1 YRSRRNTEM
10 RINTNISAINAY
22 GNLSKVQDM
31 LSSSMQKLSS
41 GFRINKAGD
50 DAAGL
55 GIANQLRGDI
65 GAMQQ
70 AANNADQASSVL
82 QIMDGAT
89 QNIQSILERM
99 KELAAQSASDT
110 VDDSART
117 KINNEFQSLSG
128 ELDRIVD
135 TTKFEGANLLDGT
148 FGSKSVANGA
158 VDAGSSLLTA
168 HVGGVTVT
176 DSSKLAGLSGDITAS
191 VAKKDNKLAANFN
204 SGVALTVT
212 SQSTVDSLDAS
223 DALSVA
229 VTQNAATASIDTSGE
244 GSASSTTMSVST
256 ITSGAKSLKAG
267 SWTITTAAN
276 GSDEDITFTN
286 DADNSQTSTVTVSAG
301 ATSMDFG
308 GITIDLGGTVD
319 QANLAKLSGA
329 KVTVTQNY
337 SVAVSGGNVSGGQTA
352 AVADNGT
359 TQTAAFS
366 NYGFSFGVATGT
378 AGTFDGKSIGLTEE
392 DQLQLT
398 SGSTSQ
404 AIDLNSNPASQSLN
418 FTKFGVTVA
427 LSGSATVANLTSDFA
442 ANKNTIQRTTSHQA
456 QFLVS
461 ASQNYTGNDLINLAA
476 INLSASQ
483 LGVDTT
489 SIDLTSASGAQAALT
504 SIDGAITSVGTAL
517 GSIGAAENRIGY
529 ASSNVKTAIENFTAA
544 ESTIRDVD
552 MAQEMTNFSKEQILS
567 QAGTAMLAQAN
578 QLGSSVLKLLQ

>member
-1 YRSRRNTEM
+1 M

-22 GNLSKVQDM
+22 GNLSKVQDQ

-117 KINNEFQSLSG
+117 KINNEFVSLSG
-128 ELDRIVD
+128 ELDRIVS

-148 FGSKSVANGA
+148 FGSKSVAKGA
-158 VDAGSSLLTA
+158 VDSGSSIYQA
-168 HVGGVTVT
+168 HVGNVAVSDAT
-176 DSSKLAGLSGDITAS
+176 KLAGLTSDITAS
-191 VAKKDNKLAANFN
+191 VQKTGNTLGANFN

-223 DALSVA
+223 SAVSVSG
-229 VTQNAATASIDTSGE
+229 VTQNNASLTVTTDSVLTAAAVTTQATAKGELAGTYSISAVDAGSGNTTVTFTNGGQTFSQTVADTATSVAAGGITLTVGG
-244 GSASSTTMSVST
+244 GSVL
-256 ITSGAKSLKAG
+256 GLNGKSLKL
-267 SWTITTAAN
+267 
-276 GSDEDITFTN
+276 
-286 DADNSQTSTVTVSAG
+286 V
-301 ATSMDFG
+301 
-308 GITIDLGGTVD
+308 
-319 QANLAKLSGA
+319 
-329 KVTVTQNY
+329 QNY
-337 SVAVSGGNVSGGQTA
+337 SMTVSGGGVSGGQSASIADDGTA
-352 AVADNGT
+352 
-359 TQTAAFS
+359 QTAAFS
-366 NYGFSFGVATGT
+366 NYGFSFSVATNSASGFSGKAIALTENDQLKLT
-378 AGTFDGKSIGLTEE
+378 AGATT
-392 DQLQLT
+392 
-398 SGSTSQ
+398 Q
-404 AIDLNSNPASQSLN
+404 AINLDGNASQSLN
-418 FTKFGVTVA
+418 FNQLGVTVT
-427 LSGSATVANLTSDFA
+427 LSGATASNLKTDFA
-442 ANKNTIQRTTSHQA
+442 ASHNTIQRTTGHQA
-456 QFLVS
+456 EFLVS
-461 ASQNYTGNDLINLAA
+461 ASQNYTGNDLINLDA
-476 INLSASQ
+476 INLSAAK
-483 LGVDTT
+483 LGVDTS
-489 SIDLTSASGAQAALT
+489 SIDLTSATGAQSALT
-504 SIDGAITSVGTAL
+504 AIDGAITSVGTAL

-552 MAQEMTNFSKEQILS
+552 MASEMTNFSKEQILS

-578 QLGSSVLKLLQ
+578 QLGASVLKLLQ

>member
-1 YRSRRNTEM
+1 M

-22 GNLSKVQDM
+22 GNLSKVQDQ
-31 LSSSMQKLSS
+31 LSSSMEKLSS

-117 KINNEFQSLSG
+117 KINNEFGSLSG

-148 FGSKSVANGA
+148 FGSKSVSNGA
-158 VDAGSSLLTA
+158 VDAGSSIYQA
-168 HVGGVTVT
+168 HVGNVAVS
-176 DSSKLAGLSGDITAS
+176 DASKLAGLSADITAS
-191 VAKKDNKLAANFN
+191 VQKTGNTLGANFN

-223 DALSVA
+223 SAVSISS
-229 VTQNAATASIDTSGE
+229 VTQNNASLSATTDSVLTAA
-244 GSASSTTMSVST
+244 SVST
-256 ITSGAKSLKAG
+256 QATAKAETAGTYAITTAVNGVDNTKTDVTFTNGGTTFSATVADNATSVSAGGITLTVGGGSVLALNTKSVKLVQNYTLHAAGGGVSAGQDASIADDGSAQTASFGSYGLSFQVNTGAASGFSGKAIGVTENDQLKLTSGA
-267 SWTITTAAN
+267 
-276 GSDEDITFTN
+276 
-286 DADNSQTSTVTVSAG
+286 
-301 ATSMDFG
+301 
-308 GITIDLGGTVD
+308 
-319 QANLAKLSGA
+319 
-329 KVTVTQNY
+329 
-337 SVAVSGGNVSGGQTA
+337 
-352 AVADNGT
+352 
-359 TQTAAFS
+359 
-366 NYGFSFGVATGT
+366 
-378 AGTFDGKSIGLTEE
+378 
-392 DQLQLT
+392 
-398 SGSTSQ
+398 TSQ
-404 AIDLNSNPASQSLN
+404 AINLDANPASQNLGFSQLGL
-418 FTKFGVTVA
+418 TVT
-427 LSGSATVANLTSDFA
+427 LSGSATADNLKTDFA
-442 ANKNTIQRTTSHQA
+442 ASHNTIQRTTDHQA
-456 QFLVS
+456 EFLVS
-461 ASQNYTGNDLINLAA
+461 ASQNYSGNDLINLDA

-489 SIDLTSASGAQAALT
+489 SISLTSASSAQSALT
-504 SIDGAITSVGTAL
+504 SIDSAITSVGTAL

-552 MAQEMTNFSKEQILS
+552 MASEMTNFSKEQILS